1 MKEMIW
7 LVEGQDS
14 KENDAEI
21 IIRIFCLS
29 APRLRRELRSR
40 QPS

>member
-7 LVEGQDS
+7 LVEGLDS
-14 KENDAEI
+14 KENDDENF
-21 IIRIFCLS
+21 IRIFCLV
-29 APRLRRELRSR
+29 LRAYGANYDSR